1 MISMERK
8 NLNKDIITIG
18 AIINKMIQMFKI
30 YLTCFSGLVDLEML
44 ELEEDKDNK
53 TLVKEVDPK
62 FTK

>member
-1 MISMERK
+1 
-8 NLNKDIITIG
+8 
-18 AIINKMIQMFKI
+18 MFKI